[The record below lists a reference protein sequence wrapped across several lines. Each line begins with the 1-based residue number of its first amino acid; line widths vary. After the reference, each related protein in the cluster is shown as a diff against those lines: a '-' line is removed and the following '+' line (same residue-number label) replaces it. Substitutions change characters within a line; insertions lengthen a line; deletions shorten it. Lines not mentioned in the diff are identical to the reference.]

1 MSKKD
6 LIKGLLGWLAFGLL
20 VFGFIQIF
28 LFFVDTEFETEEV
41 LKPEIKIEITTPEPI
56 LVEEKEREADVAMV
70 TFKYEIRIQNQY
82 DDQLLE
88 HVDNMDDVLRYLNE
102 YTRFHDDL
110 YVYDTKT
117 RDLILDVKT
126 YRQIMQELLTK
137 EELLIKAAQNPNSFS
152 DEEIF
157 ELLVD

>member
-6 LIKGLLGWLAFGLL
+6 LIKGLLGGIAFGLL

-56 LVEEKEREADVAMV
+56 LVEEKQREADVAMV

>member
-1 MSKKD
+1 MNKKD
-6 LIKGLLGWLAFGLL
+6 LIKALLGGLAFGLL
-20 VFGFIQIF
+20 VFVFIQIF

-82 DDQLLE
+82 DDELLE
-88 HVDNMDDVLRYLNE
+88 HVETMDEVLRYLNE

-126 YRQIMQELLTK
+126 YRQVMQELLTK
-137 EELLIKAAQNPNSFS
+137 EELLIKAAENPNSFS

>member
-6 LIKGLLGWLAFGLL
+6 LIKGLLGGLAFGLL
-20 VFGFIQIF
+20 VFVFIQIF

-82 DDQLLE
+82 DDELLE
-88 HVDNMDDVLRYLNE
+88 HVETMDEVLRYLNE

-126 YRQIMQELLTK
+126 YRQVMQELLTK
-137 EELLIKAAQNPNSFS
+137 EELLIKAAENPNSFS

>member
-6 LIKGLLGWLAFGLL
+6 LIKALLGGLAFGLL
-20 VFGFIQIF
+20 VFVFIQIF

-56 LVEEKEREADVAMV
+56 LVEKKERESDVAMV

-82 DDQLLE
+82 DDELLE
-88 HVDNMDDVLRYLNE
+88 HVETMDEVLRYLNE

-126 YRQIMQELLTK
+126 YRQVMQELLTK
-137 EELLIKAAQNPNSFS
+137 EELLIKAAENPNSFS

>member
-6 LIKGLLGWLAFGLL
+6 LIKALLGGFAFGLL
-20 VFGFIQIF
+20 VFVFIQIF

>member
-1 MSKKD
+1 MNKKN
-6 LIKGLLGWLAFGLL
+6 LIKAIGSGLAFGLL
-20 VFGFIQIF
+20 IFVFIKIF
-28 LFFVDTEFETEEV
+28 LFFVDTEFETDEV
-41 LKPEIKIEITTPEPI
+41 LKPEIKIEITTP
-56 LVEEKEREADVAMV
+56 VEEEEEPDVAMV
-70 TFKYEIRIQNQY
+70 TFKYEIRVQNQY

-88 HVDNMDDVLRYLNE
+88 HVETMDDVLVYLSE

-110 YVYDTKT
+110 YVYDTET

-137 EELLIKAAQNPNSFS
+137 EELLIKAAENPNSFS

>member
-1 MSKKD
+1 
-6 LIKGLLGWLAFGLL
+6 
-20 VFGFIQIF
+20 
-28 LFFVDTEFETEEV
+28 
-41 LKPEIKIEITTPEPI
+41 
-56 LVEEKEREADVAMV
+56 
-70 TFKYEIRIQNQY
+70 
-82 DDQLLE
+82 
-88 HVDNMDDVLRYLNE
+88 MDDVLVYLSE

-110 YVYDTKT
+110 YVYDTET

-137 EELLIKAAQNPNSFS
+137 EELLIKAAENPNSFS

>member
-1 MSKKD
+1 MYKKD

>member
-6 LIKGLLGWLAFGLL
+6 LIKALLGGLAFGLL
-20 VFGFIQIF
+20 VFVFIQIF

-82 DDQLLE
+82 DDELLE
-88 HVDNMDDVLRYLNE
+88 HVETMDEVLRYLNE

-126 YRQIMQELLTK
+126 YRQVMQELLTK
-137 EELLIKAAQNPNSFS
+137 EELLIKAAENPNSFS

>member
-1 MSKKD
+1 M
-6 LIKGLLGWLAFGLL
+6 
-20 VFGFIQIF
+20 
-28 LFFVDTEFETEEV
+28 FFVDTEFETEEV

>member
-6 LIKGLLGWLAFGLL
+6 LIKALLGGLAFGLL
-20 VFGFIQIF
+20 VFVFIQIF

-56 LVEEKEREADVAMV
+56 LVEEKQREADVAMV